1 MHIEHVA
8 VWVKDLE
15 NSKAF
20 YEKFFGGKSGEIYHN
35 PKSKFSSYF
44 ITFGNS
50 GERSAR
56 IEIMTRPDITEN
68 SNQSITPI
76 FGYAHLA
83 ISVGSKEEVDR
94 LTENLRENGVT
105 IVSPPR
111 FTGDGYYESVVSD
124 PDGNLVE
131 IVK

>member
-15 NSKAF
+15 NTKTF
-20 YEKFFGGKSGEIYHN
+20 YEKFFGGKVGKLYHN
-35 PKSKFSSYF
+35 PKSGFSSYF
-44 ITFGNS
+44 ISFNS
-50 GERSAR
+50 GAR
-56 IEIMTRPDITEN
+56 IEIMTRPDITEF
-68 SNQSITPI
+68 SNQSTTPT
-76 FGYAHLA
+76 FGYAHFA

-94 LTENLRENGVT
+94 LTENLRENGVI
-105 IVSPPR
+105 IVIPPR

-124 PDGNLVE
+124 PDGNLIE

>member
-8 VWVKDLE
+8 IWVKNLDTT
-15 NSKAF
+15 KTF
-20 YEKFFGGKSGEIYHN
+20 YEKFFGGKVGKLYHN
-35 PKSKFSSYF
+35 PKSGFSSYF
-44 ITFGNS
+44 ISFNNS
-50 GERSAR
+50 GAR
-56 IEIMTRPDITEN
+56 IEIMTRPDIPKN
-68 SNQSITPI
+68 SDPNPNTTPT
-76 FGYAHLA
+76 FGYAHFA

-124 PDGNLVE
+124 PDGNLIE